1 VSDTKKWTAM
11 MSRKPELDLGGQARK
26 IENQRVQIKR
36 LTEKNLG
43 LHLALAHSKTRIE
56 ELEAEV
62 ARLRA
67 ESDQLGRMWEA
78 NQELLAESKE
88 IGFQFDEVKRLTA
101 ENARLREALKECADD
116 LESYVNQEY
125 TIEQRDKYPNME
137 AKYVRDMAP
146 VAKARAA
153 LNPGKD
159 TP

>member
-1 VSDTKKWTAM
+1 MSDSKKWTAM

-26 IENQRVQIKR
+26 IENQRLQIKR

-43 LHLALAHSKTRIE
+43 LRSALDDSKTRIA

-67 ESDQLGRMWEA
+67 AHVGLCQKLMSDDR
-78 NQELLAESKE
+78 
-88 IGFQFDEVKRLTA
+88 
-101 ENARLREALKECADD
+101 ARFGDR
-116 LESYVNQEY
+116 
-125 TIEQRDKYPNME
+125 TIYP
-137 AKYVRDMAP
+137 YICSVL
-146 VAKARAA
+146 KARAA

>member
-1 VSDTKKWTAM
+1 MSDSKKWAAM

-36 LTEKNLG
+36 LTEKNEN

-67 ESDQLGRMWEA
+67 ELTKLELADAYLKDVGVSSA
-78 NQELLAESKE
+78 NVHF
-88 IGFQFDEVKRLTA
+88 G
-101 ENARLREALKECADD
+101 ARE
-116 LESYVNQEY
+116 
-125 TIEQRDKYPNME
+125 
-137 AKYVRDMAP
+137 
-146 VAKARAA
+146 ARAA